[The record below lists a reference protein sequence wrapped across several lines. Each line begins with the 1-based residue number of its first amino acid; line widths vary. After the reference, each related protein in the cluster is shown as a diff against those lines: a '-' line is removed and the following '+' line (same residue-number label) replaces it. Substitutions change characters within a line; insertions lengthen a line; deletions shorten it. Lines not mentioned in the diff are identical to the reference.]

1 MRDAVRAGVRDPNMR
16 VRNQAL
22 AIVKGVRG
30 HDFRGEVEAIW
41 EWVRENIR
49 FVRDIRGVE
58 TLATP
63 ARTLDIGQGDCD
75 DMSVL
80 ISALLESLS
89 HPTRFVAVGF
99 RPGEL
104 SHVFT
109 ETRIGNRWVPLETSI
124 DGAYIGWYPPGIQNS
139 MVQKI

>member
-1 MRDAVRAGVRDPNMR
+1 MRDAVRAGIRDPQMR

-41 EWVRENIR
+41 DWVRENIR
-49 FVRDIRGVE
+49 FVRDIRGIE
-58 TLATP
+58 TIATP

-124 DGAYIGWYPPGIQNS
+124 DGSYIGWYPPGIRES

>member
-1 MRDAVRAGVRDPNMR
+1 MRDAVRAGIRDPNMR
-16 VRNQAL
+16 ARNQAL
-22 AIVKGVRG
+22 AIVKGVPPK
-30 HDFRGEVEAIW
+30 DFRGEVVAVW
-41 EWVRENIR
+41 DWVHDNIR
-49 FVRDIRGVE
+49 FVRDIRGIE
-58 TLATP
+58 TVATP

-75 DMSVL
+75 DSSVL
-80 ISALLESLS
+80 ISSLLESLS

-109 ETRIGNRWVPLETSI
+109 ETRIGNRWVPLETSV
-124 DGAYIGWYPPGIQNS
+124 DGAYIGWYPPGIRES